1 MTALLRASGPGENVP
16 NPLQVAVQDDR
27 VLLREDLSL
36 SEGLPAESLADPV
49 LIGTLDGRPVVA
61 GRLVGEV
68 PEGLAIHG
76 LRPLHARV
84 PADTWALLAHAVQ
97 MAAFHDTHRFCGR
110 DGTPTVSIDGE
121 QARRCPVCGLS
132 VYPRVAPAVI
142 VLIRRGDEL
151 LLARSPRFPPGMYST
166 VAGFVESGE
175 TLEDTVH
182 REILEEVGVRV
193 TNLRYFASQPWPF
206 PHSLMVGFLAD
217 YAGGE
222 IVPQP
227 GEIEDARWFRLD
239 ALPRVPDRA
248 SIARRLIESAAGRI
262 EDA

>member
-1 MTALLRASGPGENVP
+1 MTAFVRASGPGDAAL
-16 NPLQVAVQDDR
+16 NPLQVAVQNDR
-27 VLLREDLSL
+27 VLLRDDLTL
-36 SEGLPAESLADPV
+36 PEGLPDGV
-49 LIGTLDGRPVVA
+49 LTDAVIIGELDGRPVVA
-61 GRLVGEV
+61 GLLTGDAPAGHATV
-68 PEGLAIHG
+68 G
-76 LRPLHARV
+76 LRALHARV
-84 PADTWALLAHAVQ
+84 PADLWAVLAYGVQ
-97 MAAFHDTHRFCGR
+97 MAAFHDTHRHCGR
-110 DGTPTVSIDGE
+110 DGTPTVSIEGE
-121 QARRCPVCGLS
+121 QARRCPHCGLS

-142 VLIRRGDEL
+142 VLIRRGDEV
-151 LLARSPRFPPGMYST
+151 LLARSPRFPPGMYSI

-193 TNLRYFASQPWPF
+193 TNLRYFDSQPWPY

-217 YAGGE
+217 YAGGD

-227 GEIEDARWFRLD
+227 GEIEDARWFKLS

-262 EDA
+262 EDV